1 MQHLD
6 LSFVIPPNITKPEDI
21 LPTAIFAKTIERG
34 FSFMDLLDTLLPL
47 NIPNRSSL
55 IKLYNGLMPLDYRR
69 KLKADFEAGKVRVL
83 IVTDTAAYGFDVRNI
98 RRVITTDFEES
109 EDDFGDSIQRWGRAG
124 RDGQL
129 AEVIAFAPPWVW
141 NLPEGT
147 APSTK
152 AEQDNEDRRNKLGPI
167 RAFFNPTIHFCSR
180 HATLH
185 HNSEP
190 FPLDNITPDCCGLI
204 HDPNAST
211 VDLAIVQK
219 WQEHITQQAAESS
232 EGSASLR
239 PCVDGAFR
247 VLDKAMR
254 ESLTHMLDRWSHR
267 KWEEIRPS
275 REYPILDKAHLCFD
289 LANLKIIARDWEYFD
304 ECGPLLL
311 KFLVE
316 TMSGFDQIHDEL
328 VNPGESDDGGN
339 GCKVGGN
346 KEDLL
351 DRLSGFP
358 FHISCIDLS
367 Y

>member
-1 MQHLD
+1 
-6 LSFVIPPNITKPEDI
+6 
-21 LPTAIFAKTIERG
+21 
-34 FSFMDLLDTLLPL
+34 
-47 NIPNRSSL
+47 
-55 IKLYNGLMPLDYRR
+55 MPLDYRR

-129 AEVIAFAPPWVW
+129 AEVIAFAPPWVR

-167 RAFFNPTIHFCSR
+167 REFFNPTIHFCSR

-190 FPLDNITPDCCGLI
+190 FPLNNITADCCGPI
-204 HDPNAST
+204 HDPNASS
-211 VDLAIVQK
+211 VDLANVQK
-219 WQEHITQQAAESS
+219 WQELFAQRAAESS
-232 EGSASLR
+232 EGSESLR
-239 PCVDGAFR
+239 PRGDGAFR
-247 VLDKAMR
+247 ALDKAMR

-267 KWEEIRPS
+267 KWDEIRPS
-275 REYPILDKAHLCFD
+275 REIPCSVFFPPFVLEAILDKAHLCFD
-289 LANLKIIARDWEYFD
+289 LDNLKLIARDWEYLD
-304 ECGPLLL
+304 ECGALLL

-316 TMSGFDQIHDEL
+316 TMSGFDQIYDEL
-328 VNPGESDDGGN
+328 VNSEGSDDGGKVPRSPEARAFARQANISVLKELCREN

-346 KEDLL
+346 TCK
-351 DRLSGFP
+351 S
-358 FHISCIDLS
+358 SCWRSARSRGNFLGTI
-367 Y
+367 